1 MRYCTLTCDRGDRPH
16 LFERCIQQLRRMN
29 NDRPPMNG
37 FIMNDPPKNGEVDL
51 VPRFRQGVEYARNA
65 GFTHLYCIE
74 SDDFYTFDYLK
85 RPLDFDFF
93 GYSDTTY
100 YHLRNRTYAN
110 FIHPRRSSL
119 FTTAFKISALNNFV
133 WPPDNTI
140 FLDVELWKFAM
151 RGRFKVKLLKGN
163 PCLGL
168 KHSIG
173 LVGGKGH
180 RMTFKNKDPELKFLQ
195 SRTDPESFQF
205 YKDLM
210 LTL

>member
-1 MRYCTLTCDRGDRPH
+1 MSYCTITPTRPGERKP
-16 LFERCIQQLRRMN
+16 LFEHCIWQLNRMN
-29 NDRPPMNG
+29 GGPPNNAY
-37 FIMNDPPKNGEVDL
+37 IMNDPPRSGEVDL
-51 VPRFRQGVEYARNA
+51 VPRIKQGVELAKRD
-65 GFTHLYCIE
+65 GFTHIFIAE
-74 SDDFYTFDYLK
+74 DDDFYTIDYLK

-119 FTTAFKISALNNFV
+119 FTTAFKISALDRFV
-133 WPPDNTI
+133 WPADNTV
-140 FLDVELWKFAM
+140 FLDVEIWKFAM

-168 KHSIG
+168 KHGVG
-173 LVGGKGH
+173 LTGGKGH
-180 RMTFKNKDPELKFLQ
+180 RMTFKNKDPELKFLK
-195 SRTDPESFQF
+195 SRVDPESFQF

-210 LTL
+210 LKL